1 MKFLS
6 CFVNTNFGIYYLCF
20 FMENGKV
27 LLLLALTIDF
37 LQNGWALT
45 LSPWRRLL
53 CLLATKVLMGVD
65 DNSALIV
72 SNPQGILGQ

>member
-27 LLLLALTIDF
+27 PLFLALTIDF
-37 LQNGWALT
+37 LQNGWALM
-45 LSPWRRLL
+45 S
-53 CLLATKVLMGVD
+53 V
-65 DNSALIV
+65 
-72 SNPQGILGQ
+72 